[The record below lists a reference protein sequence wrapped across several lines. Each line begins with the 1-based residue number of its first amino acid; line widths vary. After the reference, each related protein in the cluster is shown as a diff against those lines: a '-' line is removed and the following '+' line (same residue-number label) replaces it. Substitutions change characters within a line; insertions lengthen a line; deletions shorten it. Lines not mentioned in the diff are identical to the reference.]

1 MKGELQLL
9 NIKGNMIKEF
19 EFYHGVILAKLVHGI
34 NTSVLIQTFPSR
46 SNSSYIVNKNIG
58 LFIKYST
65 KRMSPWRFSFAKDHQ
80 DEILNIKNTLGE
92 VFTLLGC
99 GEDGVVCLSFDDLK
113 KILNETHDQT
123 EWISVSRGRNKEY
136 TIKGTDGSLRYKI
149 SKTDFPKKLF
159 ENPIVLEEI
168 KKRKIFSWFN

>member
-34 NTSVLIQTFPSR
+34 NTSVLIETFPSR

-92 VFTLLGC
+92 AFILLGC

-113 KILNETHDQT
+113 KILNEIHDQT
-123 EWISVSRGRNKEY
+123 EWISVSRTRNKEY
-136 TIKGTDGSLRYKI
+136 TIKGTDGSLEYKI

-159 ENPIVLEEI
+159 ENPVVLEEVR
-168 KKRKIFSWFN
+168 KRKIFSWFK

>member
-92 VFTLLGC
+92 VFIMPP
-99 GEDGVVCLSFDDLK
+99 F
-113 KILNETHDQT
+113 
-123 EWISVSRGRNKEY
+123 RGSWQLIEQKMLDMLRNRLARLMQQGKV
-136 TIKGTDGSLRYKI
+136 TG
-149 SKTDFPKKLF
+149 
-159 ENPIVLEEI
+159 
-168 KKRKIFSWFN
+168 